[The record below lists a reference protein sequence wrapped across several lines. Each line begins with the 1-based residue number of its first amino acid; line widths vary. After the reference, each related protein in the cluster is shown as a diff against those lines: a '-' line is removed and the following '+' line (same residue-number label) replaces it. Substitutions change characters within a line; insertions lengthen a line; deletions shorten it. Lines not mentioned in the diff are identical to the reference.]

1 MKKINFLPNVVKCS
15 KKELFFKISQYLQ
28 ENNCV
33 GVSFSIKMQTFRLA
47 TLFKKTRTQV
57 FYWQYLGKIFKNSSF
72 GELFFSEF
80 FILYCFPTWTNNIT
94 IIKYHSQTQ
103 LDKKTYLFMMF
114 FLTSLFSISPLH
126 VRSLLPYTI
135 KNNCSE
141 GL

>member
-1 MKKINFLPNVVKCS
+1 MRCS

-47 TLFKKTRTQV
+47 TLFKKTPTQV
-57 FYWQYLGKIFKNSSF
+57 FSWQYLGKIFKNSSLENICN
-72 GELFFSEF
+72 GCFSEF
-80 FILYCFPTWTNNIT
+80 FILYCFPTWTNSIT
-94 IIKYHSQTQ
+94 IITYHSQTQ

-114 FLTSLFSISPLH
+114 FITSLFSISPLH
-126 VRSLLPYTI
+126 VRSLLPYII